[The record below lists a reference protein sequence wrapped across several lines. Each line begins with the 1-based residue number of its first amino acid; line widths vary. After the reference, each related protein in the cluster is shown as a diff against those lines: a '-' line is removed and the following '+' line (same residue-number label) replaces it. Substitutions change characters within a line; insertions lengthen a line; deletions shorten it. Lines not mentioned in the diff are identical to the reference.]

1 MMWHHFFIESLVVLT
16 VENTPSSLR
25 NQPKK
30 LGVQN
35 TPLTYHAFKLK
46 IRPKVEDWSL
56 KLGGV
61 VFLSDD
67 RRDLT

>member
-1 MMWHHFFIESLVVLT
+1 MMWHHFSIESLVVLT

-35 TPLTYHAFKLK
+35 TPLTNHAFKLK
-46 IRPKVEDWSL
+46 IRSKVEDWSL
-56 KLGGV
+56 KLGV
-61 VFLSDD
+61 VFLSDN

>member
-1 MMWHHFFIESLVVLT
+1 MMWHHFSIESLVVLT

-35 TPLTYHAFKLK
+35 TPLTNHAFKLK

-56 KLGGV
+56 KLGV
-61 VFLSDD
+61 VFLSDN